1 MQKKYMLE
9 KEREK
14 KAQKIVMQ
22 SSKLHDLLNLVWEI
36 KQTKCN
42 DSKAVSWVLKV
53 GWQAWQASP
62 MRLEVS

>member
-1 MQKKYMLE
+1 MVCRSHRIGSCKKKKMLE

-22 SSKLHDLLNLVWEI
+22 SPKLHDLLNLVWEI

-42 DSKAVSWVLKV
+42 DAKAVS
-53 GWQAWQASP
+53 
-62 MRLEVS
+62 

>member
-1 MQKKYMLE
+1 MGHAKKKYMLE

-42 DSKAVSWVLKV
+42 DSKAVL
-53 GWQAWQASP
+53 
-62 MRLEVS
+62 